1 MATAGDTS
9 HMTRLS
15 YPNENEPACWILN
28 VLLRTVQARGM
39 GLINWLFLF
48 PQKFSLTNFASTST
62 STLHIIFAEIT
73 KC

>member
-15 YPNENEPACWILN
+15 YPNENEPACWILH

-48 PQKFSLTNFASTST
+48 PQKFSLTKLPPPPLCTS
-62 STLHIIFAEIT
+62 IFAEIT